1 MNEKMADETAVS
13 PGQLVTTFVERS
25 LDAAVAQLSE
35 RAIGAPDDWTVR
47 EAFGHVM
54 ELRGV
59 LHAAKALAR
68 GVTSDAVEPLYLVG
82 ASFLTGAFETLT
94 KTPDEHLV
102 YATGPEDGKRAFAI
116 SQLVTF
122 ELAEKSAVSASPD
135 PTSQLE
141 ALTELDR
148 RGERL
153 LAVLH
158 SHPGHGAGATTPSSV
173 DRSTQ
178 EGLEKMGYP
187 TIGAI
192 FSRDGFIRFFSVNRP
207 FRVAVSG
214 TGIERAGEHV
224 YRLTSVAPKS
234 FIQRVVSHVSGS

>member
-1 MNEKMADETAVS
+1 MNVAMVDEAAASNERIAVEF
-13 PGQLVTTFVERS
+13 LERA
-25 LDAAVAQLSE
+25 LDGAAAEFGE
-35 RAIGAPDDWTVR
+35 RAIGTADDGAVTQSYGR
-47 EAFGHVM
+47 VM
-54 ELRGV
+54 ELRQV
-59 LHAAKALAR
+59 RQAVRTLAR
-68 GVTSDAVEPLYLVG
+68 GVVPDAAEPLYLVG
-82 ASFLTGAFETLT
+82 SSFLMGAYNALTETS
-94 KTPDEHLV
+94 DEHLV

-122 ELAEKSAVSASPD
+122 ELAEKSAVSAAPD

-158 SHPGHGAGATTPSSV
+158 SHPGRGAGATTPSSV

-187 TIGAI
+187 TIGVI
-192 FSRDGFIRFFSVNRP
+192 FSRDGFVRFFSVNRK

-214 TGIERAGEHV
+214 TGIEPAGDHI
-224 YRLTSVAPKS
+224 YRLSDVASKS
-234 FIQRVVSHVSGS
+234 FLQRVVSHGSRS